1 MIILAPDSFKDAL
14 GARAAANAMAEGIRR
29 ADPDCEVLICPM
41 GDGGEGTLDAVIEAT
56 GMTRRRAHVVDALR
70 RPIDADWGWDAATR
84 TAFIELAEAAGLQH
98 LKREERNV
106 RHTTTEGVGLLIL
119 EALDAGAEHIVLT
132 LGGSATNDAGSGMMH
147 ALGMAFLDERGD
159 LLPPGGAA
167 LRNLARIDAQGLDS
181 RLAGVHFEAAVDVTN
196 PLCGPRGASAVF
208 GPQKGADEADIAE
221 LDEALAIFA
230 RVVAEHTGTDAQ
242 THEGA
247 GAAGGMGFA
256 ALSFFDAELAPGID
270 LVMKHV
276 KFDQALSTAE
286 LVITGEGRLDGQSL
300 AGKTPIGIARR
311 AAVNQVPTIVL
322 AGCLDAGWESA
333 LEEGVTAAF
342 ALADRPMTLEE
353 ALERCGELLADRSEA
368 VFRLWRAGIGGTE
381 SSTED

>member
-14 GARAAANAMAEGIRR
+14 SARAAANAMAEGIRR
-29 ADPDCEVLICPM
+29 ADPGCEVLICPM

-56 GMTRRRAHVVDALR
+56 GMTRRRARVVDALR

-98 LKREERNV
+98 LKREERDAC
-106 RHTTTEGVGLLIL
+106 HTTTEGVGLLIG

-167 LRNLARIDAQGLDS
+167 LKTLVRIDAQGLDS
-181 RLAGVHFEAAVDVTN
+181 RLAGVHFEAAVDVSN

-208 GPQKGADEADIAE
+208 GPQKGADEADVAE

-276 KFDQALSTAE
+276 KFEQTLSTAE

-311 AAVNQVPTIVL
+311 AAMNHVPTIVL
-322 AGCLDAGWESA
+322 AGCLDTGWERA
-333 LEEGVTAAF
+333 LEDGVTAAF
-342 ALADRPMTLEE
+342 ALADRPMALDE
-353 ALERCGELLADRSEA
+353 ALARCGELLADRSEA
-368 VFRLWRAGIGGTE
+368 VFRLWRAGTGFTK